1 MENSLSAPVLVSIG
15 LLIWLLPVFFV
26 VFSRKTYGSEKVT
39 WIMIM
44 ILTSWIALIFYLIL
58 APINRRY

>member
-1 MENSLSAPVLVSIG
+1 MENSLSEPVLVSIG